1 MELVVMARQ
10 RLTFIITWGMLFLS
24 SQILLLILFSAI
36 GYDPTA
42 VAISETVAGIFT
54 AMMTAM
60 MMVREDIDGKEIF
73 RKE

>member
-1 MELVVMARQ
+1 MARQ

-36 GYDPTA
+36 GYDPTI
-42 VAISETVAGIFT
+42 VGISEIVAGVFT
-54 AMMTAM
+54 AMMTAI